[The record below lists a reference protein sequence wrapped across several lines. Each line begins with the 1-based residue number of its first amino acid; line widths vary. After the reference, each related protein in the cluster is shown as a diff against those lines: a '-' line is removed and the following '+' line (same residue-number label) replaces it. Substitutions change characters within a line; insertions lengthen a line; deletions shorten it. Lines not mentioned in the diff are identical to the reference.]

1 MLRLLRCDQIQG
13 YLIAR
18 PQPLEQLTR
27 FAAGAEMKSPVND
40 RNRARG
46 DDPRR

>member
-18 PQPLEQLTR
+18 PQPLEQL
-27 FAAGAEMKSPVND
+27 ALLL
-40 RNRARG
+40 RAQK
-46 DDPRR
+46 